1 MAYDKVVDSAALET
15 DLTRIADAIREKSGT
30 EKTMAFPDEFVEQ
43 IKEISGLSTL
53 VTDYPQMNEPVTSY
67 LAAAD
72 AAYTDTNGDSISVI
86 ANYETSK
93 NDADRPLCY
102 PIETTS
108 GTLYLQSE
116 TTGKGWKI
124 AVHDDYIRGSIA
136 NAVPGEVHQYLVK
149 DTNGNLLEN
158 GRIKPTGKIRMV
170 KFSGYIRNFR
180 DLGGWACDGGTIKY
194 GKLFRSAVISSS
206 ETWIDPQISENI
218 GIRHEID
225 FRGDK
230 EANYMTESTLGT
242 SVRYQRFPMDSY
254 YADMIKLNGIDSQNL
269 KKALNEILE
278 AAIHNEGTVFHCS
291 LGRDR
296 TGTVAFLLLALLGV
310 TKADIDKD
318 YELSG
323 FSAANTPA
331 YRTSTNYRGVATYLA
346 GMGGKNLR
354 DNAVWWFIKSGFH
367 LDQLNAFRKAMIN
380 GTPDELTAESFV
392 TTYSV
397 SNQLTACSTSN
408 NATSVEGNAGYSAIL
423 TADDG
428 YRLDSVTVT
437 MGGVNVTNDVY
448 ANGKIIIEAVTGDV
462 VISAVAIVVKTYT
475 NQIPIS
481 TDESGNIFNGIGY
494 QSDYRLNG
502 SGAVVSQTGTYITGF
517 IPCVPGDI
525 ARFSNINI
533 ASGNF
538 VYTGI
543 RIGFYDADKKVIEA
557 PYWAT
562 AVNSSSGTFDDSG
575 NLKSLVIPTYSTG
588 TVAFA
593 RFSSYHLSKNSIIT
607 INEEIL

>member
-1 MAYDKVVDSAALET
+1 MTYDKVVDSAALDAALT
-15 DLTRIADAIREKSGT
+15 DVADAIRKKGGT
-30 EKTMAFPDEFVEQ
+30 EGTMALPDGFVER
-43 IKEISGLSTL
+43 IKEISGLNTV

-72 AAYTDTNGDSISVI
+72 AAYTDANGDTVSVV

-93 NDADRPLCY
+93 NDADRPLSY
-102 PIETTS
+102 PIKSTS
-108 GTLYLQSE
+108 GVLFLQSE
-116 TTGKGWKI
+116 ATGKGWTL
-124 AVHDDYIRGSIA
+124 VVNDDYIRGSIA

-149 DTNGNLLEN
+149 DANGNLLEN
-158 GRIKPTGKIRMV
+158 GRIKPTGKVRMV

-230 EANYMTESTLGT
+230 EANYMIESTLGT
-242 SVRYQRFPMDSY
+242 SVRYQRFPMDFY
-254 YADMIKLNGIDSQNL
+254 YADMIKLNGEDSQNL
-269 KKALNEILE
+269 KKALNEILG
-278 AAIHNEGTVFHCS
+278 AAIHNEGAVFHCS
-291 LGRDR
+291 IGRDR

-310 TKADIDKD
+310 ARADIDKD

-323 FSAANTPA
+323 FSAVNTPA
-331 YRTSTNYRGVATYLA
+331 YRTSANYRGVATYLA
-346 GMGGKNLR
+346 GLGGENLR

-397 SNQLTACSTSN
+397 SNRLTACSTSN
-408 NATSVEGNAGYSAIL
+408 SATSVEENAGYSAIL

-437 MGGVNVTNDVY
+437 MGGVDVTNDVY
-448 ANGKIIIEAVTGDV
+448 ADGEIAIGAVTGDV
-462 VISAVAIVVKTYT
+462 VISAVAVVVRAYT

-494 QSDYRLNG
+494 QSGYRLNG
-502 SGAVVSQTGTYITGF
+502 SGAAVDQTGTYITGF

-525 ARFSNINI
+525 ARFSDINVI
-533 ASGNF
+533 SGNSA
-538 VYTGI
+538 YTGI

-557 PYWAT
+557 PYWAA
-562 AVNSSSGTFDDSG
+562 AVSASSGTFDDSG

-593 RFSSYHLSKNSIIT
+593 RFSSYNLDKSSIIT
-607 INEEIL
+607 INEEIT